1 MHGPESRA
9 AIRLASASACPSG
22 HEAVGRGLRRVVTI
36 ALLLAMPLL
45 LAPCT
50 PTFGQA
56 GDSAGGRPLVL
67 TLDAAIRLAL
77 QNNRGLIDARLARTL
92 QEFALDVAGDRYQ
105 PTVTIGPSTQAQS
118 EQDWKADIDAETRL
132 RIRTGGQFALRWSK
146 PIAGQDDGS
155 GTVTLGFSQPLLK
168 GFGASVDTAPLRS
181 ARLTDEVNM
190 LAFREAI
197 AGVVTSTIRAWRGLV
212 RARRQLEIGVSS
224 LERAKRQLEI
234 NRTLIEA
241 GRMAARE
248 ILQSRADIA
257 DRELALVQ
265 SRNRVTAANFQLID
279 ILDIDSATE
288 VRPLE
293 APAARRSVY
302 PLEEAIDVALRH
314 SPARARALLDREIAA
329 IELEVAEN
337 QTLWD
342 LSLDAEASRVRDQ
355 TGGATDYAVRARLTI
370 PLWDRTP
377 KLEHMRA
384 RGRARQTERNLAEV
398 RQATNIAVR
407 QAVRDVEV
415 GRRRIELAREAR
427 ALSEEKLEIERS
439 KLREGLSST
448 FQLGRFEEDLVRAQN
463 AEVDALIDYENAL
476 TALDRTLGT
485 TLETWDIGV
494 EQVGQ

>member
-1 MHGPESRA
+1 MHGPESRT
-9 AIRLASASACPSG
+9 AIRLAWDNACRSGHAAVQRVVRRAVIIPFLLAIPVLLAACPS
-22 HEAVGRGLRRVVTI
+22 
-36 ALLLAMPLL
+36 
-45 LAPCT
+45 
-50 PTFGQA
+50 TFGQA
-56 GDSAGGRPLVL
+56 ADSFGGRPLAL
-67 TLDAAIRLAL
+67 TLDDAVRLAL
-77 QNNRGLIDARLARTL
+77 QNNRSLIDARLARTF
-92 QEFALDVAGDRYQ
+92 QEFALDVAGDRYR
-105 PTVTIGPSTQAQS
+105 PALTIGPSTQAQK
-118 EQDWKADIDAETRL
+118 EYDWKAEVDVETRL
-132 RIRTGGQFALRWSK
+132 RIRTGGQFTLRWVK
-146 PIAGQDDGS
+146 PIAGQDDMS
-155 GTVTLGFSQPLLK
+155 DTVTLSFSQPLLK

-197 AGVVTSTIRAWRGLV
+197 ASVVTSTIRAWRGLV

-224 LERAKRQLEI
+224 LKRARRQLEI

-248 ILQSRADIA
+248 ILQTKANIA
-257 DRELALVQ
+257 DRELSLVQ
-265 SRNRVTAANFQLID
+265 SRNHVTAANFQLID
-279 ILDIDSATE
+279 LLDIDSATE

-293 APAARRSVY
+293 TPTTRQSVY
-302 PLEEAIDVALRH
+302 PLEEAIDMALRH
-314 SPARARALLDREIAA
+314 SHARARALLDKEIAT

-342 LSLDAEASRVRDQ
+342 LSLDAEGSRVRGR
-355 TGGATDYAVRARLTI
+355 TGDTTDYAARAWLTIALWNRSPELGLMRARVRARQ
-370 PLWDRTP
+370 
-377 KLEHMRA
+377 A
-384 RGRARQTERNLAEV
+384 ERNLAEV
-398 RQATNIAVR
+398 RQAMDIGVR
-407 QAVRDVEV
+407 QAVYDVEV

-427 ALSEEKLEIERS
+427 ALAEEKLEIERS

-494 EQVGQ
+494 EQVGR

>member
-1 MHGPESRA
+1 MYGPESRA
-9 AIRLASASACPSG
+9 TIRLASASACPIG
-22 HEAVGRGLRRVVTI
+22 HAAVRRGLWRVVI
-36 ALLLAMPLL
+36 IPLL
-45 LAPCT
+45 LAVPVLLAAC
-50 PTFGQA
+50 PSTFGQS

-67 TLDAAIRLAL
+67 TLDDAVRLAL
-77 QNNRGLIDARLARTL
+77 QNNRSLIDARLARTL
-92 QEFALDVAGDRYQ
+92 QEFALDVAGDRYR
-105 PTVTIGPSTQAQS
+105 PTVTIGPSTQAQK
-118 EQDWKADIDAETRL
+118 EQDWKAEVDAETRL
-132 RIRTGGQFALRWSK
+132 RIRTGGQFTLRWAK
-146 PIAGQDDGS
+146 PIAGQDDS
-155 GTVTLGFSQPLLK
+155 SDTVTLGFSQPLLK
-168 GFGASVDTAPLRS
+168 GFGALVDTAPLRS

-224 LERAKRQLEI
+224 LKRARRQLEI
-234 NRTLIEA
+234 NRALIEA

-248 ILQSRADIA
+248 ILQTQANIA
-257 DRELALVQ
+257 DRELSLVQ

-279 ILDIDSATE
+279 LLDIDSATE

-293 APAARRSVY
+293 TPAARRPVHS
-302 PLEEAIDVALRH
+302 LEEAIDMALRH

-342 LSLDAEASRVRDQ
+342 LSLDAEASRG
-355 TGGATDYAVRARLTI
+355 TGRAGEATDYAVRARLTV
-370 PLWDRTP
+370 PLWERTP
-377 KLEHMRA
+377 ELGLMRA
-384 RGRARQTERNLAEV
+384 RGRTRQAERNLAEV
-398 RQATNIAVR
+398 RQAMDIGVR
-407 QAVRDVEV
+407 QAVHDVEV
-415 GRRRIELAREAR
+415 GQRRIELAREAR
-427 ALSEEKLEIERS
+427 ALAEEKLEIERS
-439 KLREGLSST
+439 KLRQGLSST

-494 EQVGQ
+494 EQVGR

>member
-1 MHGPESRA
+1 MYGPESRG

-22 HEAVGRGLRRVVTI
+22 HAAVGRGLWRVVI
-36 ALLLAMPLL
+36 IPLL
-45 LAPCT
+45 LAIPVLLAAC
-50 PTFGQA
+50 PSTFGQA

-67 TLDAAIRLAL
+67 TLDDAIRLAL
-77 QNNRGLIDARLARTL
+77 KNNRTLIDARLARTL
-92 QEFALDVAGDRYQ
+92 QRFALDVAGDRYR
-105 PTVTIGPSTQAQS
+105 PTVTIGPSAQAQKK
-118 EQDWKADIDAETRL
+118 QDWKAEVDVETRL
-132 RIRTGGQFALRWSK
+132 RIRTGGQFTLRWAK
-146 PIAGQDDGS
+146 PIAGQDDSS
-155 GTVTLGFSQPLLK
+155 GTVTMGFSQPLLK

-190 LAFREAI
+190 LAFRDAI

-224 LERAKRQLEI
+224 LERARRQIEI

-241 GRMAARE
+241 GRMAARD
-248 ILQSRADIA
+248 ILQSRANIA
-257 DRELALVQ
+257 DRELGLVQ
-265 SRNRVTAANFQLID
+265 SRNRVTEANFQLID

-293 APAARRSVY
+293 IPATRRSVY
-302 PLEEAIDVALRH
+302 PLEKAIDVAQRH
-314 SPARARALLDREIAA
+314 SPALAGALLGRKIAA

-342 LSLDAEASRVRDQ
+342 LSLDVEASQNKSRP
-355 TGGATDYAVRARLTI
+355 GEATDYSARVRLTI
-370 PLWDRTP
+370 PLGERSP
-377 KLEHMRA
+377 ELGLMRA
-384 RGRARQTERNLAEV
+384 RGRARQAERNLAEV
-398 RQATNIAVR
+398 RQAIDIGVR
-407 QAVRDVEV
+407 QAVHDVEV

-427 ALSEEKLEIERS
+427 VLAEEKLEIERN
-439 KLREGLSST
+439 KLQEGLSST

-476 TALDRTLGT
+476 TTLDRTLGT

-494 EQVGQ
+494 EQVGR